1 MKRML
6 FNATQPEELRV
17 ALVDG
22 QRLYDLDIETSTREQ
37 KKSNIYKGKI
47 TRIESSLEAAF
58 VDYGSERHGFLPFK
72 EISRSYFNPAQAN
85 IPGRGIKD
93 LLREGQEIM
102 VQVEKEERGTKGA
115 ALTTF
120 ISLAGRYLVLMPN
133 NPRAGGVSR
142 RIEGEERSE
151 LKDVMNALQV
161 PEGMGMIVR
170 TAGLGKSAEELQWD
184 LDYLTRLW
192 QAIEEAAAQSRS
204 APYLI
209 HQESNVV
216 IRAIR
221 DYLRKDIS
229 EILIDDP
236 KVYNEAVE
244 FMQHVMPHNLHRVK
258 LYQDSIPL
266 FTRFQIESQIESAFR
281 RDVRLP
287 SGGSMV
293 IDRTEALVS
302 IDINSARATRGGDIE
317 ETALNTN
324 LEAADEVAC
333 QLRLRDL
340 GGLIVID
347 FIDMTPARNQR
358 LVEDRLKEA
367 LKADRARVQVG
378 RISRFGLLEMSRQR
392 IRSSLGETSQIVCPR
407 CNGQGTIRGVESSA
421 LSLLRII
428 EEEAMKESTGRV
440 EVQLPVNV
448 ATFLL
453 NEKRDAVSAIE
464 KRHEIS
470 IVLVPN
476 TDLMTPNYELKRI
489 RAEDMPSEEAA
500 KPSYELATPIEEATE
515 MMAPV
520 QKAVAEEPAVRGIV
534 PPAPMPVRPEYTAA
548 SPVKSGLLKQLW
560 FSLLGKPAETAAPE
574 KVTAATPVARAP
586 VERQRERPP
595 QARHEQTARRGG
607 QQGRKKTG
615 ERGSKE
621 GRRPDKPRQARPQE
635 EPIIAESKAPE
646 AAEVVI
652 ADVPTSASEVAAQPS
667 EKSQSGRRGRRGGR
681 RRRPSE
687 GSTQSGRTAGADLF
701 TAPLETLSSQEQR
714 SPETTVSSEGQGIP
728 SAETP
733 TYRPQQVES
742 GSDVQGRTSV
752 AGGRMPGVTEVVSSP
767 TAPVRVAP
775 PHTFEP
781 TPAPAEQRI
790 TERPAPP
797 VTPPAARPAGL
808 LQQVETYQPRE
819 TVRPEEPR
827 LTGTGS
833 EVKPE

>member
-85 IPGRGIKD
+85 IPGRGIKE

-120 ISLAGRYLVLMPN
+120 VSLAGRYLVLMPN

-151 LKDVMNALQV
+151 LRDVMSALQV
-161 PEGMGMIVR
+161 PDGMGMIVR

-184 LDYLTRLW
+184 LDYLVRLW
-192 QAIEEAAAQSRS
+192 QAIEEAAAQPRS

-221 DYLRKDIS
+221 DYLRKDIN

-236 KVYNEAVE
+236 AVYNDAVE
-244 FMQHVMPHNLHRVK
+244 FMRNVMPHNLNRVK

-287 SGGSMV
+287 SGGSIV
-293 IDRTEALVS
+293 IDRTEALIS

-324 LEAADEVAC
+324 LEAAEEVAR

-358 LVEDRLKEA
+358 LVEDRIKES

-407 CNGQGTIRGVESSA
+407 CNGQGAIRGVESSA
-421 LSLLRII
+421 LALLRII
-428 EEEAMKESTGRV
+428 EEEGMKESTGRV

-470 IVLVPN
+470 VVLVPN

-489 RAEDMPSEEAA
+489 RAEDMPSEEDT
-500 KPSYELATPIEEATE
+500 KPSYELATPIQEVTE

-534 PPAPMPVRPEYTAA
+534 PPAPIPVRPGYTAA
-548 SPVKSGLLKQLW
+548 PAARKPGLLKQIL
-560 FSLLGKPAETAAPE
+560 FGLLGKPAEPTAPAKEPIAAP
-574 KVTAATPVARAP
+574 AARAP
-586 VERQRERPP
+586 VDRQRERPT
-595 QARHEQTARRGG
+595 QARPDQAPRRGG
-607 QQGRKKTG
+607 QQGRKKSG

-621 GRRPDKPRQARPQE
+621 GRRPDRPPREPRAPAASGQGLQE
-635 EPIIAESKAPE
+635 PRITTNVEPRETPEPAIASPVAPE
-646 AAEVVI
+646 I
-652 ADVPTSASEVAAQPS
+652 AQTTQPG
-667 EKSQSGRRGRRGGR
+667 EKPHGSGRRGRRGGR
-681 RRRPSE
+681 RRRP
-687 GSTQSGRTAGADLF
+687 
-701 TAPLETLSSQEQR
+701 
-714 SPETTVSSEGQGIP
+714 
-728 SAETP
+728 
-733 TYRPQQVES
+733 
-742 GSDVQGRTSV
+742 
-752 AGGRMPGVTEVVSSP
+752 
-767 TAPVRVAP
+767 
-775 PHTFEP
+775 
-781 TPAPAEQRI
+781 
-790 TERPAPP
+790 
-797 VTPPAARPAGL
+797 
-808 LQQVETYQPRE
+808 
-819 TVRPEEPR
+819 
-827 LTGTGS
+827 
-833 EVKPE
+833 

>member
-37 KKSNIYKGKI
+37 KKSNIYKSKI

-85 IPGRGIKD
+85 LPGRGIKD

-151 LKDVMNALQV
+151 LRDVMNALQV

-184 LDYLTRLW
+184 LDYLVRLW
-192 QAIEEAAAQSRS
+192 QAIEEAAAQPRP

-258 LYQDSIPL
+258 HYQDSIPL

-287 SGGSMV
+287 SGGSIV

-324 LEAADEVAC
+324 LEAADEIAC

-358 LVEDRLKEA
+358 LVEERLKEA

-407 CNGQGTIRGVESSA
+407 CNGQGAIRGVESAA

-428 EEEAMKESTGRV
+428 EEEAMKESTARV

-453 NEKRDAVSAIE
+453 NEKRNAVSAIE

-489 RAEDMPSEEAA
+489 RAEDLPSEETA
-500 KPSYELATPIEEATE
+500 KPSYELATPIEEPTE

-520 QKAVAEEPAVRGIV
+520 QRATAEEPAVRGIV
-534 PPAPMPVRPEYTAA
+534 PPAPMPVRPEYSAA
-548 SPVKSGLLKQLW
+548 PPGKPGFLKQLW
-560 FSLLGKPAETAAPE
+560 FGLLGKPAETALPQ
-574 KVTAATPVARAP
+574 KIPVAAAVAHAP
-586 VERQRERPP
+586 IERPRERPTP
-595 QARHEQTARRGG
+595 ARHEQAARRGG
-607 QQGRKKTG
+607 QQGRKKSA

-621 GRRPDKPRQARPQE
+621 GRRPDRPRQPRPHE
-635 EPIIAESKAPE
+635 ERIAAESKKTPE
-646 AAEVVI
+646 AAEVI
-652 ADVPTSASEVAAQPS
+652 AAAPAGPEGAAQPS
-667 EKSQSGRRGRRGGR
+667 ERPQGGRRGRRGGR
-681 RRRPSE
+681 RRRPSD
-687 GSTQSGRTAGADLF
+687 SSAQRRTAGADSA
-701 TAPLETLSSQEQR
+701 APVETSSSPEQR
-714 SPETTVSSEGQGIP
+714 RPETTTSSEEQGIP
-728 SAETP
+728 RVETP
-733 TYRPQQVES
+733 SYRPQQVE
-742 GSDVQGRTSV
+742 TT
-752 AGGRMPGVTEVVSSP
+752 ATPAAP
-767 TAPVRVAP
+767 APVAA

-781 TPAPAEQRI
+781 TPPPAERSI
-790 TERPAPP
+790 TEQPPPP
-797 VTPPAARPAGL
+797 VTPPP
-808 LQQVETYQPRE
+808 
-819 TVRPEEPR
+819 
-827 LTGTGS
+827 
-833 EVKPE
+833 

>member
-1 MKRML
+1 MDAVERERITTMKRML

-85 IPGRGIKD
+85 IPGRGIKE

-120 ISLAGRYLVLMPN
+120 VSLAGRYLVLMPN

-151 LKDVMNALQV
+151 LRDVMNDLQV
-161 PEGMGMIVR
+161 PDGMGMIVR

-184 LDYLTRLW
+184 LDYLVRLW
-192 QAIEEAAAQSRS
+192 QAIEEAAAQPRS

-221 DYLRKDIS
+221 DYLRKDIN

-236 KVYNEAVE
+236 AVYNDAVE
-244 FMQHVMPHNLHRVK
+244 FMRNVMPHNLNRVK

-287 SGGSMV
+287 SGGSIV
-293 IDRTEALVS
+293 IDRTEALIS

-324 LEAADEVAC
+324 LEAAEEVAR

-358 LVEDRLKEA
+358 LVEDRIKES

-407 CNGQGTIRGVESSA
+407 CNGQGAIRGVESSA
-421 LSLLRII
+421 LALLRII
-428 EEEAMKESTGRV
+428 EEEGMKESTGRV

-470 IVLVPN
+470 VVLVPN

-489 RAEDMPSEEAA
+489 RAEDMPSEEDT
-500 KPSYELATPIEEATE
+500 KPSYELATPIEEVTE

-520 QKAVAEEPAVRGIV
+520 QKMTAEEPAVKGIV
-534 PPAPMPVRPEYTAA
+534 PPAPMPVRPEHTAA
-548 SPVKSGLLKQLW
+548 PAPRKPGLIKQIL
-560 FSLLGKPAETAAPE
+560 FGLLGKPAETAAPE
-574 KVTAATPVARAP
+574 KTPAAVPAARASLAK
-586 VERQRERPP
+586 QRERSP
-595 QARHEQTARRGG
+595 QTRPEPAARRGS
-607 QQGRKKTG
+607 QQGRKKSG
-615 ERGSKE
+615 ERGGRE
-621 GRRPDKPRQARPQE
+621 GRRPDRPPREPRPPAVSGQALQEPRGMANVEVRETPAPAIAPPVVPETAQPNEKPRG
-635 EPIIAESKAPE
+635 
-646 AAEVVI
+646 
-652 ADVPTSASEVAAQPS
+652 
-667 EKSQSGRRGRRGGR
+667 SGRRGRRGGR
-681 RRRPSE
+681 RRRPSD
-687 GSTQSGRTAGADLF
+687 GSGQPGTTAGADQ
-701 TAPLETLSSQEQR
+701 TGAPQEASPSQEQR
-714 SPETTVSSEGQGIP
+714 GPESPVSSEGQGA
-728 SAETP
+728 SSTEHSSH
-733 TYRPQQVES
+733 RPQIEPQK
-742 GSDVQGRTSV
+742 
-752 AGGRMPGVTEVVSSP
+752 
-767 TAPVRVAP
+767 
-775 PHTFEP
+775 FEP
-781 TPAPAEQRI
+781 TPPAPAEHRI
-790 TERPAPP
+790 AEQP
-797 VTPPAARPAGL
+797 VTPVRE
-808 LQQVETYQPRE
+808 LQQIETYRPTE
-819 TVRPEEPR
+819 PVRSEEPR
-827 LTGTGS
+827 QSVAGPESKS
-833 EVKPE
+833 E

>member
-85 IPGRGIKD
+85 IPGRGIKE

-151 LKDVMNALQV
+151 LKDVMNDLQV
-161 PEGMGMIVR
+161 PDGMGMIVR

-184 LDYLTRLW
+184 LDYLVRLW
-192 QAIEEAAAQSRS
+192 QAIEEAAAQPRH

-221 DYLRKDIS
+221 DYLRKDIN

-244 FMQHVMPHNLHRVK
+244 FMQNVMPHNLHRVK

-287 SGGSMV
+287 SGGSIV

-324 LEAADEVAC
+324 LEAADEIAC

-407 CNGQGTIRGVESSA
+407 CNGQGAIRGVESSA

-464 KRHEIS
+464 QRHEIS
-470 IVLVPN
+470 IILVPN

-489 RAEDMPSEEAA
+489 RTEDMPSEETA

-520 QKAVAEEPAVRGIV
+520 QKAVTEEPAVRGIV
-534 PPAPMPVRPEYTAA
+534 PPAPMPLRPDHAPAPAA
-548 SPVKSGLLKQLW
+548 KPGLLKQIL
-560 FSLLGKPAETAAPE
+560 FGLIGKPAETAAPE
-574 KVTAATPVARAP
+574 KIPAPVPVPRAP
-586 VERQRERPP
+586 IDRQRERPP
-595 QARHEQTARRGG
+595 QARPDQAGRRGAQ
-607 QQGRKKTG
+607 QQGRKKSG
-615 ERGSKE
+615 ERGSKD
-621 GRRPDKPRQARPQE
+621 GRRPDRPRQPRPPE
-635 EPIIAESKAPE
+635 DRIPAESKAPE
-646 AAEVVI
+646 AVEVI
-652 ADVPTSASEVAAQPS
+652 AAVPAAAPEGAVQPS
-667 EKSQSGRRGRRGGR
+667 ERPSGRRGRRGGR
-681 RRRPSE
+681 RRRPSD
-687 GSTQSGRTAGADLF
+687 GSAQARRASGADPS
-701 TAPLETLSSQEQR
+701 TAASDTSPPQER
-714 SPETTVSSEGQGIP
+714 PSTDAMPSSERHDMP
-728 SAETP
+728 RAETP
-733 TYRPQQVES
+733 SYRPRQVES
-742 GSDVQGRTSV
+742 GSET
-752 AGGRMPGVTEVVSSP
+752 AGTP
-767 TAPVRVAP
+767 TAPVRAEP
-775 PHTFEP
+775 PQRFEP
-781 TPAPAEQRI
+781 TAPTEQRI
-790 TERPAPP
+790 TERSAPP
-797 VTPPAARPAGL
+797 VTPAPARPAEP
-808 LQQVETYQPRE
+808 QQVETYQPRE
-819 TVRPEEPR
+819 AVRTEEPR